1 MTLLIPCKVFE
12 RLQKLQLC
20 MSHSSTIRL
29 FDAIGKDFDSEVLQ
43 WKEVIETEL
52 MQSHPLNE
60 VRTP

>member
-1 MTLLIPCKVFE
+1 MFE

-29 FDAIGKDFDSEVLQ
+29 FDAIGEDFDSEVLE
-43 WKEVIETEL
+43 WKEVIETEVMPSL
-52 MQSHPLNE
+52 PLNE